1 MDTKKPTPDDV
12 SIPPQPPTA
21 LYVSAATGLALLVLG
36 YLCYLHFYVGTPGIL
51 SIPTGPGLTTGL
63 LYIGIAVVVVYG
75 AFFLIGFVESIAA
88 GYFKCKKYDMS
99 KSAVQAAYFALNPA
113 IAYLIIRTLTVLR
126 KHYDRIMVSVGIKT
140 GIWSIGAFMS
150 TWVLF
155 QTILLFDESA
165 RQICVP
171 SGDEATAFKNEVLA
185 SEKARSDKLHSPPGQ

>member
-1 MDTKKPTPDDV
+1 
-12 SIPPQPPTA
+12 
-21 LYVSAATGLALLVLG
+21 
-36 YLCYLHFYVGTPGIL
+36 
-51 SIPTGPGLTTGL
+51 
-63 LYIGIAVVVVYG
+63 
-75 AFFLIGFVESIAA
+75 
-88 GYFKCKKYDMS
+88 MS

-165 RQICVP
+165 RQICMP
-171 SGDEATAFKNEVLA
+171 SGDEATTFKNEVLA
-185 SEKARSDKLHSPPGQ
+185 SEKA